1 MRINGSEILI
11 ECLKE
16 QGVDTVFGY
25 PGGAVLNIYDALY
38 RHSHEIRHILTAHE
52 QGAVHA
58 ADGYA
63 RASGRVGV
71 CIATSG
77 PGATNLVTGIA
88 TAMLLVG
95 TLLLA
100 QHTLRTKPAQV
111 AISHVATTHYLA
123 PAVVP
128 VAASAPNGASHT
140 NPCATPS
147 QLQTTRAVPV
157 YRAESSFSAS
167 FAPSHPAPVRPLTAQ
182 ERALARLVQTADPKL
197 LASLEPGAQ
206 AKLQA
211 QEIDD
216 FNKFFA
222 TPPTPPQ
229 PADSEPLT
237 NTQQPAP
244 QQGEQI

>member
-1 MRINGSEILI
+1 MQLDHNKHDDAIDKTLAALKAAAPPDGMEARLVHRLQQHVPAAPFRWRDLLTGSALA
-11 ECLKE
+11 
-16 QGVDTVFGY
+16 
-25 PGGAVLNIYDALY
+25 GAWWRGAL
-38 RHSHEIRHILTAHE
+38 
-52 QGAVHA
+52 
-58 ADGYA
+58 
-63 RASGRVGV
+63 
-71 CIATSG
+71 
-77 PGATNLVTGIA
+77 TGIA

-206 AKLQA
+206 ARLAA

-216 FNKFFA
+216 FNKFF
-222 TPPTPPQ
+222 TPPPAPPQ
-229 PADSEPLT
+229 PSDNQSPT
-237 NTQQPAP
+237 NTQENRTAL